1 MPKVRELLNQRASD
15 SVFGRTQEIAHL
27 LEIFDKNAPL
37 VVYLHGITG
46 IGKSTLVEAF
56 AARERER
63 KTPVIRLDCRLME
76 PTERGFMHQLS
87 TALER
92 KTLTLEKVSE
102 HLARMSRR
110 VVLALDN
117 YEVFRLMDTW
127 LRQVFVP
134 SLGDNVRVLL
144 SGREPPSPAWLVA
157 REWQG
162 LFHRLSL
169 APLRNTDSLN
179 ILRGAGLGEKDAV
192 RINRFARGHP
202 LALKLAASAALERPG
217 FDLREET
224 VHNVVQELTRI
235 YLADIDDSVVRRALE
250 ASSVVRRITRSILA
264 AMLRDMPADLFERLR
279 SIPLVESRPDG
290 LMLHDAVR
298 GSIAAALQ
306 AADPSAYR
314 EYCRAALRQLRG
326 EVRTAGTPELWRYT
340 ADLIYLIENPVVRE
354 AFFPS
359 ESPQFAVEPALAKD
373 GREIRQITKKH
384 EGDEAL
390 KTIAFW
396 WDNQPAAF
404 RVARDDSDRVAG
416 FYCMFDP
423 CGVNKTLLAQDPI
436 ISKWWHH
443 LRSNRVENN
452 EKVLFLRRWLSREE
466 GELPS
471 PVQAACWL
479 DIKRTYME
487 LRPNLRRVYL
497 TVHDLPIYAPV
508 AIKLGFRPLADC
520 NVLLD
525 GSLYH
530 TAMLDFGP
538 SSVDGW
544 ISGLVAAELGAEE
557 NGILDVD
564 ARELTLDGVRVDL
577 TKLEFE
583 VLHYLSQNEG
593 KAISR
598 DQLLDDVWG
607 QTYHGGSNV
616 VDVVI
621 RSLRKKI
628 GTRSEMIETV
638 RGVGYRFRR
647 S

>member
-1 MPKVRELLNQRASD
+1 MPKVRELLNQRASR
-15 SVFGRTQEIAHL
+15 SVIGRNQEIAYL
-27 LEIFDKNAPL
+27 LDTFNQKAPL
-37 VVYLHGITG
+37 VVHLHGIAG
-46 IGKSTLVEAF
+46 IGKSTLLEVF
-56 AARERER
+56 AARARER
-63 KTPVIRLDCRLME
+63 KIPVIRLDCRLIE
-76 PTERGFMHQLS
+76 PTERGFLHQLNA
-87 TALER
+87 ALGR
-92 KTLTLEKVSE
+92 KALTLGKASE
-102 HLARMSRR
+102 QLARLSRR

-134 SLGDNVRVLL
+134 SLGDNVRLL
-144 SGREPPSPAWLVA
+144 LVGREPPSPAWVVA

-169 APLRNTDSLN
+169 EPLRNTDSLN
-179 ILRGAGLGEKDAV
+179 LLRGAGLREQDAV

-217 FDLREET
+217 LDLREET

-235 YLADIDDSVVRRALE
+235 YLADIDDSVVKRALD

-279 SIPLVESRPDG
+279 AIPLVESRPDG

-298 GSIAAALQ
+298 GSIAAALR
-306 AADPSAYR
+306 ATDPSAYR
-314 EYCRAALRQLRG
+314 DYCRAAWRQLRG

-359 ESPQFAVEPALAKD
+359 ESQRFAVEPAIAED
-373 GREIRQITKKH
+373 GKEIRQIAKKH
-384 EGDEAL
+384 EGDQAA

-404 RVARDDSDRVAG
+404 RVARDGSARVAG

-423 CGVNKTLLAQDPI
+423 RGVNETLLSQDPVV
-436 ISKWWHH
+436 SNWWQQVQ
-443 LRSNRVENN
+443 SNRVENN
-452 EKVLFLRRWLSREE
+452 EKVLFLRRWLSRED
-466 GELPS
+466 GESPS

-497 TVHDLPIYAPV
+497 TVHDLPTYAPV

-520 NVLLD
+520 NVTFD
-525 GSLYH
+525 GKIYH
-530 TAMLDFGP
+530 TAMLDFGF

-544 ISGLVAAELGAEE
+544 ISGLVAAELGVEE
-557 NGILDVD
+557 IGILDVD
-564 ARELTLDGVRVDL
+564 ARELVLDGVRTDL
-577 TKLEFE
+577 TKLEFD
-583 VLHYLSQNEG
+583 VLRYLIQNEG

-598 DQLLDDVWG
+598 DKLLDDVWG

-621 RSLRKKI
+621 RSVRKKI
-628 GTRSEMIETV
+628 GPRADMIETV
-638 RGVGYRFRR
+638 RGVGYRFRNN
-647 S
+647 